1 MSVTN
6 VANHNRDTSEPT
18 FGFWRRSY
26 AMVVKE
32 FIQLR
37 RDRVSFAMIVMIP
50 VMQLLL
56 FGYAI
61 NTTPRHLPT
70 AVLLQEDSDL
80 ARSILR
86 ALENTAYFRFT
97 RKVHDVAEF
106 DDLLQSGKVLFGV
119 EIPRG
124 FERAVRRGDH
134 PALLVAADATDP
146 IAAGSALST
155 LGVLVQT
162 ALAHDLQA
170 GDPPSM
176 PFEIRAHAR
185 YNPAASSRLNI
196 VPGLVGTI
204 LTMTMLIFTA
214 LSALGMVV
222 QTALEHDLFTGDP
235 PSMPFEIRAHARYNP
250 AASSRLNIVPGLVG
264 TILTMTML
272 IFTAL
277 SVTREIE
284 RGTMENLLAMPIRPV
299 EVMFGKITPYV
310 LVGFIQATL
319 IISIGVLLFG
329 VPVLGSMLI
338 LALLTTLFITTN
350 LSIGYTF
357 STIVQNQ
364 LQAMQLS
371 MMFFLPSILL
381 SGFMFPFA
389 GMPIWA
395 QYIGEGLPLTHY
407 VRIVRAI
414 MLKGASLENLQ
425 YDTIALFALM
435 LLAMTIAVTRF
446 RRTLD

>member
-1 MSVTN
+1 MSAT
-6 VANHNRDTSEPT
+6 DTAGEGREVREPA

-26 AMVVKE
+26 AMLVKE

-61 NTTPRHLPT
+61 NTTPRNLPT

-80 ARSILR
+80 ARSILK
-86 ALENTAYFRFT
+86 ALENTAYFHFT
-97 RKVHDVAEF
+97 REVHSVAEL

-124 FERAVRRGDH
+124 FERAVRRGDR

-146 IAAGSALST
+146 VAAGSAL
-155 LGVLVQT
+155 
-162 ALAHDLQA
+162 
-170 GDPPSM
+170 
-176 PFEIRAHAR
+176 
-185 YNPAASSRLNI
+185 
-196 VPGLVGTI
+196 GT
-204 LTMTMLIFTA
+204 
-214 LSALGMVV
+214 LGMVV
-222 QTALEHDLFTGDP
+222 QTALSHDLYTGDP
-235 PSMPFEIRAHARYNP
+235 PSLPFEIRTHARYNP
-250 AASSRLNIVPGLVG
+250 AAESRLNIVPGLVG

-284 RGTMENLLAMPIRPV
+284 RGTMENLLSMPIRPV
-299 EVMFGKITPYV
+299 EVMLGKIIPYV
-310 LVGFIQATL
+310 LVGFLQAFL
-319 IISIGVLLFG
+319 IIALGVFLFG
-329 VPVLGSMLI
+329 VPVVGSLTL
-338 LALLTTLFITTN
+338 LALLSTLFITAN

-357 STIVQNQ
+357 STIAQNQ
-364 LQAMQLS
+364 LQAMQMS
-371 MMFFLPSILL
+371 MMFFLPNILL

-389 GMPIWA
+389 GMPKWA
-395 QYIGEGLPLTHY
+395 QWIGEFLPLTHY
-407 VRIVRAI
+407 LRIVRGI
-414 MLKGASLENLQ
+414 MLKGAELSDLR
-425 YDTIALFALM
+425 YDTIALGGLM
-435 LLAMTIAVTRF
+435 LIAMAVAISRF

>member
-1 MSVTN
+1 MSATDAPDQGRN
-6 VANHNRDTSEPT
+6 IREPP
-18 FGFWRRSY
+18 FGFWWRSY

-61 NTTPRHLPT
+61 NTTPRNLPT

-80 ARSILR
+80 GRSILK

-97 RKVHDVAEF
+97 REVHDVAEF
-106 DDLLQSGKVLFGV
+106 DNLLQSGKVLFGV

-146 IAAGSALST
+146 VAAGS
-155 LGVLVQT
+155 
-162 ALAHDLQA
+162 
-170 GDPPSM
+170 
-176 PFEIRAHAR
+176 
-185 YNPAASSRLNI
+185 
-196 VPGLVGTI
+196 
-204 LTMTMLIFTA
+204 A
-214 LSALGMVV
+214 LSALGMVM
-222 QTALEHDLFTGDP
+222 QTALAHDLFTGDP
-235 PSMPFEIRAHARYNP
+235 PSLPFEIRTHARYNP
-250 AASSRLNIVPGLVG
+250 AAASRLNIVPGLVG

-284 RGTMENLLAMPIRPV
+284 RGTMENLLSMPIKPI
-299 EVMFGKITPYV
+299 EVMFGKIIPYV

-329 VPVLGSMLI
+329 VPVQGSLLM
-338 LALLTTLFITTN
+338 LALLSTLFITTN

-389 GMPIWA
+389 GMPVWA

-414 MLKGASLENLQ
+414 MLKGATLENLQ
-425 YDTIALFALM
+425 YDTIALIALM

>member
-1 MSVTN
+1 MAMPAES
-6 VANHNRDTSEPT
+6 SELREGA

-37 RDRVSFAMIVMIP
+37 RDRVSFGMIVMIP

-61 NTTPRHLPT
+61 NTTPRNLPT

-80 ARSILR
+80 GRSILK
-86 ALENTAYFRFT
+86 ALENTSYFHFT
-97 RKVHDVAEF
+97 REVNTVEEF
-106 DDLLQSGKVLFGV
+106 DNLLLSGKVLFGV

-124 FERAVRRGDH
+124 FERAVRRGDR

-146 IAAGSALST
+146 IAASSALGSLT
-155 LGVLVQT
+155 MVVQT
-162 ALAHDLQA
+162 ALAHDLFA
-170 GDPPSM
+170 GDPPSL

-185 YNPAASSRLNI
+185 YNPAA
-196 VPGLVGTI
+196 
-204 LTMTMLIFTA
+204 
-214 LSALGMVV
+214 
-222 QTALEHDLFTGDP
+222 E
-235 PSMPFEIRAHARYNP
+235 
-250 AASSRLNIVPGLVG
+250 SRLNIVPGLVG

-284 RGTMENLLAMPIRPV
+284 RGTMESLLSMPIKPV
-299 EVMFGKITPYV
+299 EVMFGKIVPYV
-310 LVGFIQATL
+310 LVGFIQASL
-319 IISIGVLLFG
+319 IIGIGVFFFG
-329 VPVLGSMLI
+329 VPVLGSLTMLV
-338 LALLTTLFITTN
+338 LLTTLFITTN

-364 LQAMQLS
+364 LQAMQMS

-389 GMPIWA
+389 GMPVWA
-395 QYIGEGLPLTHY
+395 QYLGEALPLTHY
-407 VRIVRAI
+407 LRIVRAI
-414 MLKGASLENLQ
+414 MLKGSTLANLQ
-425 YDTIALFALM
+425 YDTIALAALM

>member
-1 MSVTN
+1 MSATE
-6 VANHNRDTSEPT
+6 AYRQNHDTPEPR

-26 AMVVKE
+26 AMLVKE

-50 VMQLLL
+50 VMQLML

-61 NTTPRHLPT
+61 NTTPRNLPT

-80 ARSILR
+80 ARSILK
-86 ALENTAYFRFT
+86 ALENTSYFRFT
-97 RKVHDVAEF
+97 REVHDVAEF
-106 DDLLQSGKVLFGV
+106 DDLLKSGKVLFGV

-124 FERAVRRGDH
+124 FERAVRRGDR

-146 IAAGSALST
+146 VAAGSAL
-155 LGVLVQT
+155 G
-162 ALAHDLQA
+162 
-170 GDPPSM
+170 
-176 PFEIRAHAR
+176 
-185 YNPAASSRLNI
+185 
-196 VPGLVGTI
+196 
-204 LTMTMLIFTA
+204 
-214 LSALGMVV
+214 ALGTVV
-222 QTALEHDLFTGDP
+222 QTALEHDLFIGDP
-235 PSMPFEIRAHARYNP
+235 PSPPFEIRAHARYNP

-277 SVTREIE
+277 SVTREVE
-284 RGTMENLLAMPIRPV
+284 RGTMENLLSMPIKPV
-299 EVMFGKITPYV
+299 EVMFGKIIPYV
-310 LVGFIQATL
+310 LVGFVQATL
-319 IISIGVLLFG
+319 IIGIGVLLFG
-329 VPVLGSMLI
+329 VPILGSLLT
-338 LALLTTLFITTN
+338 LALLSTLFITTN

-389 GMPIWA
+389 GMPVWA

-414 MLKGASLENLQ
+414 MLKGATIQNLQ
-425 YDTIALFALM
+425 YDTIALIALM